1 MALTYVARTY
11 VARTGMGPA
20 EVNRRLK
27 NATVEHLQTTRNVS
41 RNLIEKALHMRALGY
56 YSEVKSA
63 LLTRTIYE
71 VDRSKKG
78 LSAANR
84 VLDQSQERLSQ
95 QVEQRTQAL
104 RESEHRYCA
113 LAENQAAMVTSFL
126 PDTTRT
132 FVNSTYAKFW
142 GRSRESLIGERWI
155 GVFSESKRAA
165 ILTRLACCTRDH
177 PVTEMEHE
185 LSLPDGRL
193 CWLHWRFI
201 ASFNAVGEITHYQGI
216 AVDITERKALEQEL
230 ETHRNHMEAL
240 VEERTRE
247 LASANVR
254 LQELDQLKSL
264 FIASM
269 SHELRTPL
277 NSIIGFAGILLQGL
291 DGELNTLQADHMG
304 RVQRAARH
312 LLNLITDVI
321 DLSKIG
327 TGQMQAVP
335 AEFLLEDVV
344 TEAVDSLREAIT
356 NKGLVLK
363 QEIPPL
369 TLFSDRRRLLQ
380 CVLNYLSNA
389 VKFTDA
395 GTIAII
401 AGVQDGSL
409 VLEVRDSGIGIR
421 EQDWEKLFTQF
432 TRIDSSRV
440 RSTSGTGLGLYLT
453 KKLAGEVLQG
463 QVSFDSTYGQG
474 STFRLCVP
482 LNIGPVE
489 AGARP

>member
-1 MALTYVARTY
+1 
-11 VARTGMGPA
+11 MGPA

-56 YSEVKSA
+56 YSEVKSV
-63 LLTRTIYE
+63 LLTQTIYE
-71 VDRSKKG
+71 VDRSRKG

-84 VLDQSQERLSQ
+84 ALDQSQERLSQ
-95 QVEQRTQAL
+95 QVEERTQAL
-104 RESEHRYCA
+104 RESEHRYRT
-113 LAENQAAMVTSFL
+113 LVENQAAMITSFL

-132 FVNSTYAKFW
+132 FVNRTYAAFW

-155 GVFSESKRAA
+155 EVFPESKRAA
-165 ILTRLACCTRDH
+165 ILARLACCTRDQ
-177 PVTEMEHE
+177 PVAEMEHE
-185 LSLPDGRL
+185 LQLPDGRL
-193 CWLHWRFI
+193 YWLHWRFI
-201 ASFNAVGEITHYQGI
+201 ASCNPAGETTHYQGI
-216 AVDITERKALEQEL
+216 AVNITERKALEQEL
-230 ETHRNHMEAL
+230 ATHRYHMEAL
-240 VEERTRE
+240 VEERTQE

-277 NSIIGFAGILLQGL
+277 NSIIGFSGILLQGL

-321 DLSKIG
+321 DLSKIEA
-327 TGQMQAVP
+327 GQLQAVRE
-335 AEFLLEDVV
+335 EFLLEDVV
-344 TEAVDSLREAIT
+344 TEAVDSLQEALAS
-356 NKGLVLK
+356 KGLVLK

-395 GTIAII
+395 GTISIQ

-409 VLEVRDSGIGIR
+409 VLHVKDSGIGIR

-432 TRIDSSRV
+432 TRIDSPQV

-453 KKLAGEVLQG
+453 KKLVGEVLQG
-463 QVSFDSTYGQG
+463 QVSFDSTYGLG
-474 STFRLCVP
+474 STFTLCVP

-489 AGARP
+489 VGERP